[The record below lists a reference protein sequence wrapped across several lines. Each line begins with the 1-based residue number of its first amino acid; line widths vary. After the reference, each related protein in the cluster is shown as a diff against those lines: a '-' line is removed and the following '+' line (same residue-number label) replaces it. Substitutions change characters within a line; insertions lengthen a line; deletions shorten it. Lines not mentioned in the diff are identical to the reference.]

1 MFKTWPKIKGEL
13 VFDKVGKAQNLK
25 NMPTLNHS
33 NCILDI
39 VPHM

>member
-33 NCILDI
+33 NYILDI